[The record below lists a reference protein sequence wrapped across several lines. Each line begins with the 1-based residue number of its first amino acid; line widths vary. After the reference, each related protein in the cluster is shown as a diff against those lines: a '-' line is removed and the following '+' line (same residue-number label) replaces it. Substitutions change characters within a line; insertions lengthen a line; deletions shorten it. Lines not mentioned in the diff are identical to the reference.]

1 LLWVALSASPYFFAV
16 RGMTPNFAPGTLEA
30 FPAFLGDSLQA
41 LADAVI
47 NGMGALS
54 VLFLLGRATRK
65 KWVIAL
71 VVCLLWAAL
80 NLPGFNYALEVPA
93 ALLSG
98 VLLAFVMLRLGLLAT
113 IFLFFSN
120 VALSTMPFSLDFS
133 RWYFDRAVLVLLVVL
148 GLAFYGM
155 RVSLGSRPR
164 VSSFEA

>member
-1 LLWVALSASPYFFAV
+1 
-16 RGMTPNFAPGTLEA
+16 
-30 FPAFLGDSLQA
+30 
-41 LADAVI
+41 
-47 NGMGALS
+47 
-54 VLFLLGRATRK
+54 
-65 KWVIAL
+65 L

-133 RWYFDRAVLVLLVVL
+133 RWYFGRAVLVLLVVL